1 MVVVMTRDGQT
12 MTCTCQTQIDA
23 LKNVGWVE
31 KSAQPIETET
41 SDLFSDDTPKRG
53 RPKKDN
59 K

>member
-1 MVVVMTRDGQT
+1 MIMTGDGRT

-23 LKNVGWVE
+23 LKNLGWE
-31 KSAQPIETET
+31 ETNSSLPKTET

-53 RPKKDN
+53 RPKKD